1 METKLK
7 LSTLRKLYRLGQSP
21 WYDNI
26 DRRLIRSGTLKSYID
41 SGIVG
46 LTSNPTIFQK
56 AVEASNIYDEQ
67 IKTLSKEGKGAREI
81 YDEITISDVRDAA
94 DLLKG
99 IYLTTNG
106 IDGYVS
112 IEVYP
117 EYAHD
122 PKKTVLCAEDIFK
135 RIGRENIMIKVP
147 GTERGCAA
155 VRSLIREGINVNVT
169 LLFSVGHYERAARA
183 YIDGLEDR
191 LKDGN
196 SIKGVASVASL
207 FISRI
212 DTWIDKRLKNVQNES
227 LKGKAACANTKMIYQ
242 KFKEIFNDENFGALR
257 KRGGQ
262 IQRPLW
268 ASTSTKDPAY
278 NDVKYV
284 EELIGKDTINT
295 MPQQTMDAFIEHGEA
310 RLAIEDDLGD
320 AVDSLKKLGELK
332 IDLSAVCQE
341 IQDEGVSLF
350 QASFDKLIDTITR

>member
-1 METKLK
+1 MVNTLK
-7 LSTLRKLYRLGQSP
+7 KLYELGQSP

-26 DRRLIRSGTLKSYID
+26 DRRLIRNGMLENYIQ

-56 AVEASNIYDEQ
+56 AVEASNIYNEQ
-67 IKTLSKEGKGAREI
+67 KRTLSKAGKSAKEI

-99 IYLTTNG
+99 IYKKTNG

-122 PKKTVLCAEDIFK
+122 PQKTILYAKDIFRKIK
-135 RIGRENIMIKVP
+135 RDNIMIKVP
-147 GTERGCAA
+147 GTQRGCEA

-169 LLFSVGHYERAARA
+169 LLFSIEHYEKAAGA
-183 YIDGLEDR
+183 YIEGLKDR

-196 SIKGVASVASL
+196 TIETAASVASV

-212 DTWIDKRLKNVQNES
+212 DTWIDKRLKAVDRQP
-227 LKGKAACANTKMIYQ
+227 LTGKAAVANTKMIYQ
-242 KFKEIFNDENFGALR
+242 KFKEIFSEENFGSLR
-257 KRGGQ
+257 HKGARA
-262 IQRPLW
+262 QRPLW

-278 NDVKYV
+278 SDVKYV

-295 MPQQTMDAFIEHGEA
+295 MPQATMDAFAEHGRP
-310 RLAIEDDLGD
+310 RLAIEDDINE
-320 AVDSLKKLGELK
+320 AVSLLKKLGELN
-332 IDLSAVCQE
+332 IDISAVCQE

-350 QASFDKLIDTITR
+350 QASFDKLIDTIKR